1 MNNYIKLFDK
11 FKRYLNIK
19 AMMNN
24 LETLIKDPKNYQKTF
39 DLINKCK
46 EEIDIIKNDN
56 NFNKNIN
63 KKINNEIK
71 DSKKIIKK
79 SRFELKDK
87 KLKKEESKEIEIETE
102 ISDPIINLF
111 ENRLNEFRSENDT
124 HMSGEFSQL
133 LNNYFYNF
141 IIIENEEVNINKNEK
156 LKQYEKYNISKFVIE
171 KVSSFS
177 DKHCSILTS
186 LYFPSQK
193 EELEKMNIICDY
205 YIEGN
210 LISKIYNQLKG
221 IFTKIAEQSMNNII
235 SVLNAQIKLD
245 NENELNE
252 IQENGGSTEKLG
264 KKDTKENEKE
274 NDLNNINGNND
285 KNEICILMC
294 LLLSKNK
301 LIEAIISFIEVL
313 LKKINNT
320 DKIDLNI
327 KNNILKEIQE
337 IQLEVNKIIKNAL
350 INKVQRCLHLISSCN
365 NIDLYINNFY
375 LVLELLQNEIQNYV
389 KEKSNN
395 TQEEENN
402 NDENINNN
410 ELSKLIIEEQKYF
423 IENWLKYHLSKF
435 DSEIYKSW
443 EALKE
448 IPSRYQNILNVFF
461 NFDINNNCM
470 KDEFIITKFPS
481 DKIKLIKDAE
491 ELHKLIQDNF

>member
-1 MNNYIKLFDK
+1 
-11 FKRYLNIK
+11 
-19 AMMNN
+19 
-24 LETLIKDPKNYQKTF
+24 
-39 DLINKCK
+39 
-46 EEIDIIKNDN
+46 
-56 NFNKNIN
+56 
-63 KKINNEIK
+63 
-71 DSKKIIKK
+71 
-79 SRFELKDK
+79 
-87 KLKKEESKEIEIETE
+87 
-102 ISDPIINLF
+102 
-111 ENRLNEFRSENDT
+111 
-124 HMSGEFSQL
+124 MSGEFSQL

-313 LKKINNT
+313 IKKINNN
-320 DKIDLNI
+320 DNIDLNI

-350 INKVQRCLHLISSCN
+350 INKVQRCLHLN
-365 NIDLYINNFY
+365 
-375 LVLELLQNEIQNYV
+375 
-389 KEKSNN
+389 
-395 TQEEENN
+395 
-402 NDENINNN
+402 
-410 ELSKLIIEEQKYF
+410 LSM
-423 IENWLKYHLSKF
+423 
-435 DSEIYKSW
+435 
-443 EALKE
+443 ALKT
-448 IPSRYQNILNVFF
+448 SF
-461 NFDINNNCM
+461 
-470 KDEFIITKFPS
+470 
-481 DKIKLIKDAE
+481 
-491 ELHKLIQDNF
+491 